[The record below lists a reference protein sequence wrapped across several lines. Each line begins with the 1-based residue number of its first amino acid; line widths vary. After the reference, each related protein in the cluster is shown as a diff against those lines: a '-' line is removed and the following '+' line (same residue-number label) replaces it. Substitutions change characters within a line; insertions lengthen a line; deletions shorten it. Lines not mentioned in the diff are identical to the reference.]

1 MCGLFF
7 GLPCHFLTIILP
19 QHSDNRRAYYNPM
32 ANYTQIYS
40 TNDQAG
46 AAQIEQ
52 MRSLEDIDVDRLVWD
67 VEYRE
72 SIKESLRG
80 SAPSGL

>member
-1 MCGLFF
+1 
-7 GLPCHFLTIILP
+7 
-19 QHSDNRRAYYNPM
+19 M

-52 MRSLEDIDVDRLVWD
+52 MRALEDIDVDRLVWD

-72 SIKESLRG
+72 VIKESLRG
-80 SAPSGL
+80 SAPSDLSNQNDESGYYPLQRQA